1 MLLKD
6 YRGLVVRTDV
16 SAGVRIRIR
25 IRVGV
30 PSANVH
36 AD

>member
-16 SAGVRIRIR
+16 RAGVRIRIR

>member
-16 SAGVRIRIR
+16 VRIRIR